1 MSLDKYVFE
10 KMNLFRVFRVL
21 VTLVP
26 LTLTFLLLYPLIDP
40 IKCSLEK
47 CEEVTYKGVF
57 PISVHFY
64 KNDKIYFEKEIV
76 HGDKIDFKEIF
87 LPLLRNMSGERANF
101 TGVVEIKPLVRIDV
115 SINLKQ
121 PPITIVDTKL
131 LRLNDTHTKLMLNF
145 SIRND
150 LNTLMEGWL
159 KLNVEY
165 RGNTY
170 ETERKTF
177 KVCQNCVEYTTLEL
191 TLPNIVLENFEAAK
205 KELEIEIN
213 GIRTVVE
220 V

>member
-121 PPITIVDTKL
+121 PPITIVNTKL